1 MKFVKNGYMYRKLA
15 ERLGK
20 APPPPNLMEAP
31 ISESLLKSIP
41 KSSDYV
47 AIAFDEGTRNCGLS
61 VLNKNLEDIHPFSV
75 LKKKAGQVGWFALKD
90 MLLREFKDDQ
100 VPCFIF
106 GYPASKE
113 TPAGY
118 ILDLIE
124 FLDKQPEFDDIL
136 YTFVNEDYTTKASKK
151 LMFWADMDEEDIN
164 KGNLELPRIDWETTF
179 SRKLHSW
186 VNEDGKLVLPTSKV
200 TLDYSNKNRKDLWSS
215 YLIME
220 SGGNVNASGNVN
232 FASGNRNGGNGYVAG
247 NTKSG
252 LNGHIGR
259 NEAVG
264 YARHGSDGINRKMN
278 GDVAETRHEGKEY
291 VKNGNNFSVGRGASG
306 SRFAVLNEEV
316 EASTSEEI
324 LVSDSNLQKGNN
336 TFADNAL
343 VEITNFSRKQSIK
356 AGKGVKKDQPPP
368 VIEKES
374 EVQGSVN
381 VCELEDI
388 YETEREG
395 IAKLG
400 IHNSAVMHIDNN
412 FDAVAS
418 NLEEAMA
425 AISE

>member
-1 MKFVKNGYMYRKLA
+1 MAEGQNSKFTTKIGCGDQSRERSCEKHHVWLQFLFAFLWFAACFAAVCCPRWGFCAVCWVFLLFWDRKINMKFVKNGYMYRKLA

-118 ILDLIE
+118 ILDLIK

-220 SGGNVNASGNVN
+220 LFLA
-232 FASGNRNGGNGYVAG
+232 F
-247 NTKSG
+247 K
-252 LNGHIGR
+252 
-259 NEAVG
+259 
-264 YARHGSDGINRKMN
+264 
-278 GDVAETRHEGKEY
+278 
-291 VKNGNNFSVGRGASG
+291 
-306 SRFAVLNEEV
+306 
-316 EASTSEEI
+316 
-324 LVSDSNLQKGNN
+324 
-336 TFADNAL
+336 
-343 VEITNFSRKQSIK
+343 
-356 AGKGVKKDQPPP
+356 
-368 VIEKES
+368 
-374 EVQGSVN
+374 
-381 VCELEDI
+381 
-388 YETEREG
+388 
-395 IAKLG
+395 
-400 IHNSAVMHIDNN
+400 HIDNGVSPPPPN
-412 FDAVAS
+412 
-418 NLEEAMA
+418 NT
-425 AISE
+425 